1 MIKTLIAATLAAGL
15 LVPGIASAHTTRA
28 ELRHDRNVIHREHH
42 QMVRA
47 VRNDHPQAARKNH
60 RQLVAA
66 RHEYREDLRDWHRTH
81 RSR

>member
-15 LVPGIASAHTTRA
+15 LIPGIASTHTTRA

-47 VRNDHPQAARKNH
+47 VRTNHPKIACQEH
-60 RQLVAA
+60 RELVGA
-66 RHEYREDLRDWHRTH
+66 RHEYREDRRDWHSTH